1 MFNYSKGEK
10 AVAGVLAFVMIYGLL
25 TYIFSIGNIFD
36 ATDKTSAF
44 FACIPYMWPAK
55 LLLSG
60 ICVIPL
66 LFFGHNLNDISAR
79 RVGNGQHGTARW
91 ASKEEK

>member
-36 ATDKTSAF
+36 ATDKTIAF
-44 FACIPYMWPAK
+44 FSSIPYLWPAK
-55 LLLSG
+55 ILLSV
-60 ICVIPL
+60 ICVIPM
-66 LFFGHNLNDISAR
+66 LFFGRNLNDIR
-79 RVGNGQHGTARW
+79 CKTCRKWTARYCTLG
-91 ASKEEK
+91 E